1 MSAKPSPH
9 MSYYISQPSFIA
21 LMCDTQIT
29 GENCLE
35 GWDDTAGSNAGYHNT
50 QLEGWQRKRH
60 LSTQQRHLS
69 THAMYISM
77 QRCTFTITTAPDIK
91 TESKDI
97 LGANWNRW
105 SLRWK
110 KQSTT
115 AVIAMPTHPHT
126 LLCHWSLLLG
136 TVGKHVH
143 RMLSVKYMFRKE
155 KVKGI
160 VHPKNVYSPWC
171 FSKLIFF
178 CGMQE
183 KIFRGII

>member
-9 MSYYISQPSFIA
+9 ISYYISQPSFIA
-21 LMCDTQIT
+21 LMCDAQIT

-60 LSTQQRHLS
+60 LSTRLRHLS

-77 QRCTFTITTAPDIK
+77 QRRTFTITTAPDIK

-97 LGANWNRW
+97 LGVNWNRW

-110 KQSTT
+110 KTKHNSSYCHSHP
-115 AVIAMPTHPHT
+115 PTHTHLAVSPIT
-126 LLCHWSLLLG
+126 AC
-136 TVGKHVH
+136 
-143 RMLSVKYMFRKE
+143 RKYE
-155 KVKGI
+155 KVCAQ
-160 VHPKNVYSPWC
+160 NA
-171 FSKLIFF
+171 FSKIHV
-178 CGMQE
+178 
-183 KIFRGII
+183 